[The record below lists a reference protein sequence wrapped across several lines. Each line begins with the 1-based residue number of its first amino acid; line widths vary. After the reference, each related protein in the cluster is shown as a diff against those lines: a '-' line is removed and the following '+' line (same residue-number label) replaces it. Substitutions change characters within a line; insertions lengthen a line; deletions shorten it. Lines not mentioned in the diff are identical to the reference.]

1 MEGDINH
8 PRPLKNVHT
17 GYLIAQSNVG
27 QNFVRGQSY
36 LSHSKK
42 FVSFVH
48 IIEIINSDLEF
59 TTSNKYLTIY
69 FIFHLFTTSAH

>member
-27 QNFVRGQSY
+27 
-36 LSHSKK
+36 
-42 FVSFVH
+42 
-48 IIEIINSDLEF
+48 
-59 TTSNKYLTIY
+59 
-69 FIFHLFTTSAH
+69 